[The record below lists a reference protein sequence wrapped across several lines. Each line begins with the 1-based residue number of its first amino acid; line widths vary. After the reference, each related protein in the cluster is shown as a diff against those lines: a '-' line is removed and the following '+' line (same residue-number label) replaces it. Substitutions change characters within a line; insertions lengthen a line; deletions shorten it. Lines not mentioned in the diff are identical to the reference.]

1 MRGYAYSPCCRSQ
14 RRAGPRRPDTVGVSR
29 PDLTRLLKAGKLP
42 YRKKGNR
49 HLVPAAAVAR
59 FKAERDRRL
68 DELDALAAAEVDLG
82 LR

>member
-1 MRGYAYSPCCRSQ
+1 MRGYASSPCCRSQ

-49 HLVPAAAVAR
+49 HLVSAAALER
-59 FKAERDRRL
+59 FKVEGDRRY
-68 DELDALAAAEVDLG
+68 DELDALATTEADLG